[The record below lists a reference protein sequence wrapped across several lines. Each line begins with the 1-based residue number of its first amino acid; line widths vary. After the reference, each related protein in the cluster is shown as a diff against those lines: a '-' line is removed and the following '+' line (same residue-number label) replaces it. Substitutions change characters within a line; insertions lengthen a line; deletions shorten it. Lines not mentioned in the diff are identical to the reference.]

1 MKPRAV
7 ITGVAGQDGSYLAE
21 FLLDKGYEV
30 HGLVRAENLENP
42 EDKLWRLQPFL
53 QDLVIHATSL
63 DNPGGISRI
72 LARVKPHECYHLAA
86 HSFVTYSFEDDFGIM
101 STNLSTTVFMLAA
114 IREACPECRFYFAGS
129 SEMFGNAAETPQHEL
144 TPFNPRTPYGIS
156 KLTGFHVTKAYRH
169 THGLFACSGILFNHE
184 SPRRGREFV
193 TRKITQAVARI
204 SLGKQSELRLGN
216 LDAVRDWGYAGDY
229 VQAMWLMLQ
238 QDRPDDYVVAT
249 GVPRT
254 VREFA
259 QTAFREVGLDWRDY
273 VRVDPL
279 FYRPSETC
287 PLVGQPAK
295 ARAQLGWTPSV
306 SFQGLVSMMIHS
318 DLEGAAQQKAIYR

>member
-129 SEMFGNAAETPQHEL
+129 SEMFGNAAETPQTRIDALQSPHG
-144 TPFNPRTPYGIS
+144 RYGIS

-273 VRVDPL
+273 VRVILSFTGLPKHALWWVNLPRLAHSSDGLP
-279 FYRPSETC
+279 RC
-287 PLVGQPAK
+287 PFK
-295 ARAQLGWTPSV
+295 
-306 SFQGLVSMMIHS
+306 GLC
-318 DLEGAAQQKAIYR
+318 L